1 MSRLAVIVMLVIL
14 FAGGLSA
21 CGKKGP
27 LEAPGASA
35 AGAMVEEV
43 RS

>member
-1 MSRLAVIVMLVIL
+1 MSRLAVILILVVL

-27 LEAPGASA
+27 LEAPPDSA
-35 AGAMVEEV
+35 AVVTGEAT
-43 RS
+43 RT

>member
-1 MSRLAVIVMLVIL
+1 VSRLAVIVMLAIL
-14 FAGGLSA
+14 FVGGLSA

-35 AGAMVEEV
+35 AVAMVEAA